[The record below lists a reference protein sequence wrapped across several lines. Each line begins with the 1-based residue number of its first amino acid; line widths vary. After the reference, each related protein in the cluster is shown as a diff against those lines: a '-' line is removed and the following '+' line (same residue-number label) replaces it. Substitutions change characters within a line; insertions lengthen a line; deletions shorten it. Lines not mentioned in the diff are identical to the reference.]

1 MKFLSK
7 KAQKTTFPSSKTHFF
22 PDLYK
27 DSLNERDEVN
37 VTLTESNHV
46 NLNSNQVYSYK
57 SFL

>member
-7 KAQKTTFPSSKTHFF
+7 NTQKTTVLTQNHFF

-27 DSLNERDEVN
+27 GSLNEGDEVIAN
-37 VTLTESNHV
+37 LSESNNRNV
-46 NLNSNQVYSYK
+46 NSNLVYSYK